1 MKLSNVVVMCL
12 SALLGLLMVCFTVIA
27 CAMVVN
33 WSAPDEAA
41 ILEGKVCSVQV
52 FNSDYDVQ
60 PLADGSAPD
69 FFDMDANADFD
80 LVVDGTP
87 DVSNVVG
94 VWFFPSVLNGGSLGA
109 FLNFDMS
116 FGHSDTFIYD
126 QFVVSNSSVSLS
138 LDGRGVGSTLFYS
151 SARGGWQ
158 AVRFRLFYVESAS
171 APVDVLSTFSTLGAV
186 KVSDDLTYQPVVYV
200 PPDYVQSVTEVF
212 DGLGVWLIAGLN
224 NVIAL
229 FWVADTGTLTLLGI
243 LAVCG
248 LAVSVFLL
256 IMGIIQNFLH
266 FRG

>member
-1 MKLSNVVVMCL
+1 MKLSNVVVICL
-12 SALLGLLMVCFTVIA
+12 SALLGLLMVCFTAIA
-27 CAMVVN
+27 CTMVVN
-33 WSAPDEAA
+33 WSAPKDTV
-41 ILEGKVCSVQV
+41 ILEGQVCSVQV
-52 FNSDYDVQ
+52 FKSDYEVE

-80 LVVDGTP
+80 LVIDGTP
-87 DVSNVVG
+87 DTSNVVG

-126 QFVVSNSSVSLS
+126 QFVVVNSSVSLG
-138 LDGRGVGSTLFYS
+138 LEGRGVGSTSFYNS
-151 SARGGWQ
+151 TSGGWR

-171 APVDVLSTFSTLGAV
+171 APADVLSTFSILGAV
-186 KVSDDLTYQPVVYV
+186 KVSDDLIYQPVVYV

-212 DGLGVWLIAGLN
+212 DGLGVWLITGFN
-224 NVIAL
+224 NVISL